1 MSAVLQSKMTLAD
14 YLEWEN
20 EQVEK
25 HEYWAGEVFA
35 MVGGRRVHGRVVG
48 NLMRR
53 LSDELD
59 GTPCQVFSEGMKL
72 QIEADKIVYPDV
84 FVTCDKA
91 DLSTDQIF
99 SSPTVVIEVLSPSTQ
114 GYDRS
119 KKFAAYRLIPSLRE
133 YLLIDP
139 DTRRVESFR
148 PGADGLWDLHD
159 QSDSSMLELPS
170 IECRVSIADL
180 WDGVDPAPAD

>member
-1 MSAVLQSKMTLAD
+1 MSAVRQSKMTLQE
-14 YLEWEN
+14 YLDWED

-25 HEYWAGEVFA
+25 HEYWAGEIFA
-35 MVGGRRVHGRVVG
+35 MVGGRRVHGRLVG

-53 LSDELD
+53 LSDALH
-59 GTPCQVFSEGMKL
+59 GSPCQVFAETMKL
-72 QIEADKIVYPDV
+72 QIGVDKIVYPDI

-99 SSPTVVIEVLSPSTQ
+99 RAPTVVVEVLSPSTQ
-114 GYDRS
+114 AYDRS
-119 KKFAAYRLIPSLRE
+119 KKFAAYRRIPSLRE

-148 PGADGLWDLHD
+148 PGSDGLWDLHD
-159 QSDSSMLELPS
+159 QSESDTLEIPS
-170 IECRVSIADL
+170 IDCRVSIADL